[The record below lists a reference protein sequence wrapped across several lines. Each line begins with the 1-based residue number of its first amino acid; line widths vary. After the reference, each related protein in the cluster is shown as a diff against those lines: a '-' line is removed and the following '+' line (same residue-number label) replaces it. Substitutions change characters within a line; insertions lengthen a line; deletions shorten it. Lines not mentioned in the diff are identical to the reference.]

1 MALKK
6 AMTGPTEETPGTTFD
21 FYWFILWIYI
31 WTSWSA
37 TFLTVSEDQPPIT
50 INVPPGI
57 GLGRVTGGQT
67 ARGLRGI
74 GGGIWRSCEMRFGP
88 SYAIVSRISGK
99 ALASENVECIASG
112 YASCIASGYLIVIV
126 VTITIIIITITII
139 IIILILIL
147 TLIIIPP
154 TKP

>member
-99 ALASENVECIASG
+99 ALASENLETSSASRRATPH
-112 YASCIASGYLIVIV
+112 ASLRDTSSSSSPSSSSCALSALSNLLIF
-126 VTITIIIITITII
+126 
-139 IIILILIL
+139 
-147 TLIIIPP
+147 
-154 TKP
+154 